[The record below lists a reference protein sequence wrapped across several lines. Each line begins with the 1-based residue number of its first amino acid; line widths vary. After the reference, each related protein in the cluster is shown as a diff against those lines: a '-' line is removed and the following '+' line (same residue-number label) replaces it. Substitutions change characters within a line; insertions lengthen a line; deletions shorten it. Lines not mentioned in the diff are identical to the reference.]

1 MELTF
6 GEMLLVGL
14 KRQGLRYQD
23 AAKAL
28 RVTKQA
34 IQTYICGTHIPRSE
48 EVVKCMAELI
58 CLDSQDTQK
67 FLEKYKVLR
76 EARYARLSTLK
87 TRMKCQEERIKE
99 LEARVKELE
108 GRE

>member
-34 IQTYICGTHIPRSE
+34 IQTYI
-48 EVVKCMAELI
+48 
-58 CLDSQDTQK
+58 
-67 FLEKYKVLR
+67 
-76 EARYARLSTLK
+76 
-87 TRMKCQEERIKE
+87 
-99 LEARVKELE
+99 
-108 GRE
+108 

>member
-34 IQTYICGTHIPRSE
+34 IQTYICGTHVPRSE

-67 FLEKYKVLR
+67 FLEKYKALR

-87 TRMKCQEERIKE
+87 TRMKYQEERIKE